1 MVTKISKT
9 KIYLFNLAIFF
20 LGFLAFNFSFPQV
33 LNLPNFPRRD
43 FRLGLDLQ
51 GGIHLIYQADLS
63 QIEERERKEIMEGL
77 KDILER
83 RINLF
88 GVSEP
93 LIQVQNERIIIELPG
108 VLDPLRAVEEIG
120 KTPYLEFMEEDEG
133 SSQTEAFKPTSLT
146 GRYLKRADVSLDP
159 ITSEAS
165 VSLEFNKE
173 GAEIFE
179 KLTERNVGKR
189 LAIFIDKKLIS
200 APVVREKIS
209 GGKAQITGNFT
220 LKEAKE
226 LARNLNAGALP
237 APIKLISQKSIGPS
251 LGKISL
257 ENSLKAGIFALLAIF
272 IFMVFY
278 YRLPGLM
285 ASLAL
290 ILYLFFLLSL
300 FKIFSFTLTLSGIG
314 ALCLSLG
321 MAVDANIL
329 IFSRTREELREGKN
343 LNEALKK
350 GLKRSW
356 PAIRDGNVT
365 TLLVCLILFFF
376 GTSFVRGF
384 AMVLSLGI
392 LVSMFTA
399 IFVTSN
405 LLKVFV
411 GTRLEKIKVLW

>member
-1 MVTKISKT
+1 
-9 KIYLFNLAIFF
+9 
-20 LGFLAFNFSFPQV
+20 
-33 LNLPNFPRRD
+33 
-43 FRLGLDLQ
+43 
-51 GGIHLIYQADLS
+51 
-63 QIEERERKEIMEGL
+63 
-77 KDILER
+77 
-83 RINLF
+83 
-88 GVSEP
+88 
-93 LIQVQNERIIIELPG
+93 
-108 VLDPLRAVEEIG
+108 
-120 KTPYLEFMEEDEG
+120 MEEDEG